1 MMYPAEQTKNV
12 TIDLQGIKRLLYHL
26 SLLLDISIDV
36 KSPDGET
43 MLGGPESSMGTYCSI
58 REAAEGTCSADSLHL
73 IRQLET
79 SGRMLQKKCDG
90 IEIIGIPLKC
100 NKELIGILCA
110 CRRADEGSMVKRAG
124 PFLEE
129 IAHRISCEIQSQFE
143 AESLADELSH
153 RYEELSLVYDVGKEL
168 GKLDSSEESIKFI
181 IENLQKALE
190 PDMAVISIPGRD
202 VLEIQCSSPS
212 GLPIDIHDRPLIS
225 KIDKIFVRKL
235 SSPELHPAHLVLD
248 GTCDS
253 TFPVDL
259 QTVSL
264 EVLGAPVKLNKSA
277 VGMLYIINFFETKKT
292 FQTGDMRLLIS
303 LAEQVSMIIT
313 SAELYQNLKDF
324 LLNVIKTLV
333 YSIEAKDSYTR
344 GHSERVSRLAMMI
357 AEAMDLSPG
366 EKEALN
372 LAAVLHDIGKI
383 GVPGKIL
390 NKVGKLTSEEF
401 LLIKDHPDKGFR
413 ILKPIEQLNES
424 LSAIRHHHERY
435 DGTGYPSGLKG
446 KEIPLYARMIAIADM
461 YDAMTSRRSYRE
473 NISHEDAIA
482 DIITVK
488 GKQLDP
494 EIVEIFVKKF
504 QSGSIL

>member
-1 MMYPAEQTKNV
+1 
-12 TIDLQGIKRLLYHL
+12 
-26 SLLLDISIDV
+26 
-36 KSPDGET
+36 
-43 MLGGPESSMGTYCSI
+43 
-58 REAAEGTCSADSLHL
+58 
-73 IRQLET
+73 
-79 SGRMLQKKCDG
+79 
-90 IEIIGIPLKC
+90 
-100 NKELIGILCA
+100 
-110 CRRADEGSMVKRAG
+110 
-124 PFLEE
+124 
-129 IAHRISCEIQSQFE
+129 
-143 AESLADELSH
+143 
-153 RYEELSLVYDVGKEL
+153 
-168 GKLDSSEESIKFI
+168 
-181 IENLQKALE
+181 
-190 PDMAVISIPGRD
+190 MAVISIPGRD